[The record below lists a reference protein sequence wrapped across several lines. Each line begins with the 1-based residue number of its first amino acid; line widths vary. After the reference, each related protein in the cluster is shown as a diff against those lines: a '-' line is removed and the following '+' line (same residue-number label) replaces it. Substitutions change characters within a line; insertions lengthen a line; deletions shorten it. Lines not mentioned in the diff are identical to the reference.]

1 MDSPHKFPSITIV
14 GDPFSNAV
22 PEVWNEPLYVEIGPN
37 FISVGQEVVS
47 PGVVNPYTILCLFS
61 ASSWLRQ
68 EKSIKYKFGLL
79 FNIIK
84 SLF

>member
-1 MDSPHKFPSITIV
+1 M
-14 GDPFSNAV
+14 
-22 PEVWNEPLYVEIGPN
+22 PEVWNDPLYVEIGPN
-37 FISVGQEVVS
+37 FISMGQEVVS
-47 PGVVNPYTILCLFS
+47 PGVVNPYAILLLFS
-61 ASSWLRQ
+61 AWSWSRQ